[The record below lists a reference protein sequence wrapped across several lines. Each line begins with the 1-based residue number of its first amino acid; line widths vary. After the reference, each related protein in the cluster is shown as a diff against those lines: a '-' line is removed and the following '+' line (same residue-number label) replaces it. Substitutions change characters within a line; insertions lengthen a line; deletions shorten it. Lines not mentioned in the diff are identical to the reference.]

1 MKITFRIR
9 EISYGDAMCRAVP
22 SLREKLEGRGTSSA
36 KIFLQ
41 LLKLPPEVIRA
52 ALDAMPEEEKKD
64 LALLLISEYKD
75 RLLQGISRLLA
86 KNGIS
91 ASVDDLTVS
100 EALEA
105 TVQLSCVDYGALAEK
120 LLPVLRERAVEWD
133 GAAALLGTL
142 LRLPPALFRGA
153 LDRIPQ
159 DKKDEAVVSLI
170 HHYAPAILTRAEAFA
185 AGQGVSIRLEDL
197 SAER

>member
-22 SLREKLEGRGTSSA
+22 ILREKLEGRGTSSA

-64 LALLLISEYKD
+64 LALPLISEYKD

-86 KNGIS
+86 KTASAPLLTTLRSPKRWRQRCSSAAWITARWRRSCCRCSVNG
-91 ASVDDLTVS
+91 
-100 EALEA
+100 
-105 TVQLSCVDYGALAEK
+105 
-120 LLPVLRERAVEWD
+120 P
-133 GAAALLGTL
+133 
-142 LRLPPALFRGA
+142 
-153 LDRIPQ
+153 
-159 DKKDEAVVSLI
+159 
-170 HHYAPAILTRAEAFA
+170 
-185 AGQGVSIRLEDL
+185 
-197 SAER
+197 